1 MIAPHLDNYP
11 EVLEDLWAKIA
22 TALAGRGVTPEV
34 AHEAAFAVTE
44 YIRREWSGRNH
55 YTPKGRPKAAPV
67 EPIQDGLFGTVP
79 TAAPAQAEPEN
90 LRQLHEASAAI
101 LAEQGVA
108 EPDAE
113 RHARTVAELVRSEW
127 AGERI
132 YVAKGVAYDLSR
144 RDYSIWREWDGSYPS
159 KLRLMQQHRITEQR
173 FYQIVAAVRRREFKR
188 TQPALPFGG
197 EEK

>member
-1 MIAPHLDNYP
+1 MTAPHLDNYP
-11 EVLEDLWAKIA
+11 EVLEDLWAKISA
-22 TALAGRGVTPEV
+22 ALAGRGVAPEV

-55 YTPKGRPKAAPV
+55 YTPKGRAKAAPA
-67 EPIQDGLFGTVP
+67 EPPQEGLFGDAP
-79 TAAPAQAEPEN
+79 AAPPAQAEPEH
-90 LRQLHEASAAI
+90 LRQLQEASAAI
-101 LAEQGVA
+101 LAEQGLA
-108 EPDAE
+108 GPDAE

-144 RDYSIWREWDGSYPS
+144 RDYSIWREWDGSYAC
-159 KLRLMQQHRITEQR
+159 KLRIMQQHGITEQR

-188 TQPALPFGG
+188 TQPALF
-197 EEK
+197 EVIV

>member
-1 MIAPHLDNYP
+1 MTAAHLDNYP
-11 EVLEDLWAKIA
+11 EVLEDLWAKISA
-22 TALAGRGVTPEV
+22 ALSGKGIAPEV

-55 YTPKGRPKAAPV
+55 YTPKGRPKAAPT
-67 EPIQDGLFGTVP
+67 EPPQDGLFDNAP
-79 TAAPAQAEPEN
+79 AAAPAQAQPEH
-90 LRQLHEASAAI
+90 LWQLAVASAAI
-101 LAEQGVA
+101 LAGQGLT
-108 EPDAE
+108 ELDAE
-113 RHARTVAELVRSEW
+113 RLARTVAELVRSEW

-188 TQPALPFGG
+188 TQPQLPFGSG
-197 EEK
+197 D